1 VFLKYGDQF
10 LSTITQSQV
19 AAPTIKTYRNEDQG
33 FEFKY
38 PSDWSFHE
46 NTFRSSSSKFNLTG
60 AGPKEGNNPNP
71 IRPSVLINIVTKDF
85 AENAAIARKNL
96 GATISSV
103 SIGDFSG
110 LKYEYT
116 EQIPKISV
124 DVPQDSYNTR
134 SGFPRNLL
142 RDPCR
147 KVWKPLVSII
157 RLEGMAVKKTHHNA
171 YTTHYH
177 FVFPV
182 KYRKALL
189 NGDIPLA
196 INRLAE
202 EIANR
207 YDIEF
212 EKIGYDNDHI
222 HILASFPPKHSGS
235 EVVRIFKSITAR
247 ELFKQF
253 PLLKKDL
260 WGGEFWSDGFYM
272 ATVSERGNW
281 SVVEQYVASQGKT
294 KEELRQ
300 PHLFA

>member
-1 VFLKYGDQF
+1 MKKIIAILILFLLPVITSAATLSLSPSSQSVNVGDTFSVIVNLDTQGTSIDGIDLRY
-10 LSTITQSQV
+10 LSYNPAILQLQDGNISASGIQITPGSLMPMTLV
-19 AAPTIKTYRNEDQG
+19 NSADT
-33 FEFKY
+33 
-38 PSDWSFHE
+38 
-46 NTFRSSSSKFNLTG
+46 
-60 AGPKEGNNPNP
+60 
-71 IRPSVLINIVTKDF
+71 
-85 AENAAIARKNL
+85 NL
-96 GATISSV
+96 GRITFSQAT
-103 SIGDFSG
+103 SG
-110 LKYEYT
+110 GN
-116 EQIPKISV
+116 
-124 DVPQDSYNTR
+124 NTR

-253 PLLKKDL
+253 PMLKKDL